1 MKKIISKIIHTV
13 FPKKFLAF
21 LFPKKYSDKYYY
33 NRFINVHDEVAKKS
47 FFLYFRRDCLMEAKI
62 LEKGLY
68 GGWEKESFK
77 IWANLSQNSNI
88 IFDIGANTGIFSM
101 LAANNNNNAN
111 IIAVEPVNLN
121 CELLNMNI
129 EKNKF
134 NIHAE
139 KVAISDKEGIAKM
152 FMLKDQ
158 LNYMTSVNDDRYAKH
173 PEIRGNA
180 DVVEIEVPIVPFS
193 KIFEKFQLAT
203 IDLIKIDVEGHEITV
218 LKGMMSY
225 LKKYKPAILIEVIG
239 DENAQVMNL
248 MFDEIGYSYVAIDE
262 INPSKVVE
270 KLWDNH
276 HHNFLV
282 CMPVHIQLLKKLQLI
297 S

>member
-111 IIAVEPVNLN
+111 IIAVDGSLDILQHNQPHIVFKYEDKSILEDVATLLIHHVKRQTAIQKEDKQKIKQIVNHFL
-121 CELLNMNI
+121 
-129 EKNKF
+129 
-134 NIHAE
+134 
-139 KVAISDKEGIAKM
+139 SD
-152 FMLKDQ
+152 F
-158 LNYMTSVNDDRYAKH
+158 
-173 PEIRGNA
+173 
-180 DVVEIEVPIVPFS
+180 F
-193 KIFEKFQLAT
+193 
-203 IDLIKIDVEGHEITV
+203 
-218 LKGMMSY
+218 
-225 LKKYKPAILIEVIG
+225 
-239 DENAQVMNL
+239 
-248 MFDEIGYSYVAIDE
+248 
-262 INPSKVVE
+262 
-270 KLWDNH
+270 
-276 HHNFLV
+276 
-282 CMPVHIQLLKKLQLI
+282 
-297 S
+297 